1 MTPRKRSPEE
11 QVKYEAARARRLMTT
26 YGITPEEYDAIK
38 RSQKGVCFLCQRAK
52 GITAPLQVDHDHA
65 LVGRGSVRG
74 LLCGRCN
81 NRLGWAEA
89 RLPRLLS
96 YLRNPPARKV
106 LK

>member
-1 MTPRKRSPEE
+1 MSP
-11 QVKYEAARARRLMTT
+11 QATSTARTDKARAYRLMHR
-26 YGITPEEYDAIK
+26 YGITLEEYDAIK
-38 RSQKGVCFLCQRAK
+38 AEQGGVCPLCRRAK
-52 GITAPLQVDHDHA
+52 GISRPLQVDHDHKKKGKRA
-65 LVGRGSVRG
+65 VRG

-89 RLPRLLS
+89 HLDDILE